1 MLKQRART
9 VAAFLYAADLVS
21 ILAAFVA
28 AYFIRSEL
36 LTSFFPGRLTKLAPF
51 SLYLTLAGPIV
62 VIWTVLLVLG
72 RAYKS
77 HRTSGLRDE
86 AAVVLK
92 VSAMGTVLLAL
103 FVYGARW
110 DFISRPFLA
119 IFCGL
124 SILFLTIERLTVRMT
139 ARRVRALG
147 FNYRSVVLLGDTP
160 RADNM
165 ARLIHQHPW
174 WGLRL
179 LGVIR
184 EKPAASPQ
192 GTTAGGI
199 PILGTVQDFPA
210 IVTSF
215 PIDEVILA
223 VDRGDLERLEDVFLM
238 CEEMGVRTRLVLDF
252 FPHVIARVELEEF
265 QGTPLLTFTTTPA
278 DDFAMMA
285 KRVMDVA
292 LAILLG
298 AIYLV
303 PIALSALLIKIS
315 SRGPAFFKQT
325 RCGLNGRPFT
335 LFKLRT
341 MIEGAEEQ
349 LQDVFH
355 LNEHEGPAFKSKAD
369 PRITRLGRFIRRFSL
384 DEAPQFWNVL
394 KGEMSLVGPRPPIPE
409 EVVRYERW
417 QRRRLSMKPGLT
429 GLWQVSGRN
438 DIPSFDHWM
447 ELDLAYIDNWSLG
460 LDVKILLKT
469 IPAVLGGKGAR

>member
-1 MLKQRART
+1 
-9 VAAFLYAADLVS
+9 
-21 ILAAFVA
+21 
-28 AYFIRSEL
+28 
-36 LTSFFPGRLTKLAPF
+36 
-51 SLYLTLAGPIV
+51 
-62 VIWTVLLVLG
+62 
-72 RAYKS
+72 
-77 HRTSGLRDE
+77 
-86 AAVVLK
+86 
-92 VSAMGTVLLAL
+92 MGTVLLAL
-103 FVYGARW
+103 FVYSVRW
-110 DFISRPFLA
+110 EFISRPFLA
-119 IFCGL
+119 IFCVL
-124 SILFLTIERLTVRMT
+124 SIFFLTIQRLTIRMT
-139 ARRVRALG
+139 ARGVRALG
-147 FNYRSVVLLGDTP
+147 FNYRTVVLLGDTP

-199 PILGTVQDFPA
+199 PILGTIQDFSA

-238 CEEMGVRTRLVLDF
+238 CEEIGVRTRLVLDF

-265 QGTPLLTFTTTPA
+265 QGTPLLTFTTTPG

-285 KRVMDVA
+285 KRGMDVILA
-292 LAILLG
+292 LILG
-298 AIYLV
+298 VVYLI
-303 PIALSALLIKIS
+303 PIAVSALLIKIS
-315 SRGPAFFKQT
+315 SKGPAFFRQT

-335 LFKLRT
+335 LWKLRT
-341 MIEGAEEQ
+341 MIEGAEQQ
-349 LQDVFH
+349 LADVAH
-355 LNEHEGPAFKSKAD
+355 LNELAGPAFKAKLD
-369 PRITRLGRFIRRFSL
+369 PRITWLGRFIRRFSL
-384 DEAPQFWNVL
+384 DEAPQFWNVI

-409 EVVRYERW
+409 EVHRYERW

-438 DIPSFDHWM
+438 DIPDFDHWM

-460 LDVKILLKT
+460 LDLKILLKT
-469 IPAVLGGKGAR
+469 VPAVLGGKGAR